1 MTAYW
6 KRIIKSQYDLGNKTS
21 DEVRAFVPKLITQ
34 VECDEILSI
43 S

>member
-6 KRIIKSQYDLGNKTS
+6 KRIIKSQYDAGNKTA
-21 DEVRAFVPKLITQ
+21 EAVQAYVPKLITQ
-34 VECDEILSI
+34 AECDEILGI